1 MRQTAIWFQSGTI
14 KLQGYCYYPDTDG
27 TFPAVVLCHP
37 HPLNGGSMSNM
48 VIRTL
53 GKALTDRS
61 MIAVMF
67 NFRGVGKS
75 EGSYGAGIG
84 EQEDLIAALDWTV
97 SQKEVDKER
106 IGAAGYSFGGSVALP
121 VAGRDPRIKALALI
135 SPALDGSHIPHLKQ
149 YNGPKFIISG
159 AEDDLILPGSVESWH
174 REATEPKYMELIEGA
189 DHFWFGMDDIVG
201 DKVAAY
207 FEKSLVKNGG

>member
-1 MRQTAIWFQSGTI
+1 MKQTAIWFHSGTI
-14 KLQGYCYYPDTDG
+14 KLQGYCYSPDADG

-37 HPLNGGSMSNM
+37 HSLNGGSMSNL

-53 GKALTDRS
+53 GNALVERS

-75 EGSYGAGIG
+75 EGSYGGGIG

-121 VAGRDPRIKALALI
+121 VAGRDPRIKALALV
-135 SPALDGSHIPHLKQ
+135 SPALDSSYVPYLRQ
-149 YNGPKFIISG
+149 YTGPKLIISG
-159 AEDDLILPGSVESWH
+159 AEDDLILPGNVELWNK
-174 REATEPKYMELIEGA
+174 EAAEPKFLEFIEGA
-189 DHFWFGMDDIVG
+189 DHFWFGMDDV
-201 DKVAAY
+201 VADRVADF
-207 FEKSLVKNGG
+207 FERFLVKNSG

>member
-1 MRQTAIWFQSGTI
+1 MKQTAIWFHSGTI
-14 KLQGYCYYPDTDG
+14 KLQGYCYSPDADG

-37 HPLNGGSMSNM
+37 HSLNGGSMSNL

-53 GKALTDRS
+53 GNALVERS

-75 EGSYGAGIG
+75 EGSYGGGIG

-121 VAGRDPRIKALALI
+121 VAGRDPRIKALALV
-135 SPALDGSHIPHLKQ
+135 SPALDSSHIPYLRQ
-149 YNGPKFIISG
+149 YTGPKLIISG
-159 AEDDLILPGSVESWH
+159 AEDDLILPGNVELWNK
-174 REATEPKYMELIEGA
+174 EAAEPKFLEFIEGA
-189 DHFWFGMDDIVG
+189 DHFWFGMDDV
-201 DKVAAY
+201 VADRVADF
-207 FEKSLVKNGG
+207 FERFLVKNSG